1 MSTDSK
7 TEHNLNDLIE
17 IARDG
22 QDFYNEAAG
31 KVEDTE
37 LKALFTRIAG
47 VKGRIIASL
56 SSTVA
61 ATGGEPAQHGT
72 LRGSMQKMYGNIRA
86 TFGDTNYGYV
96 AELEESEDRLLAA
109 FKDALQDADLTPA
122 ARQEVTQLFPEVQ
135 ECHNI
140 MRARKHAMK
149 AAQG

>member
-22 QDFYNEAAG
+22 QDFYTDAA
-31 KVEDTE
+31 KHVEDAE

-72 LRGSMQKMYGNIRA
+72 LR
-86 TFGDTNYGYV
+86 
-96 AELEESEDRLLAA
+96 
-109 FKDALQDADLTPA
+109 
-122 ARQEVTQLFPEVQ
+122 
-135 ECHNI
+135 
-140 MRARKHAMK
+140 
-149 AAQG
+149 